1 MTSQLILEDSFT
13 PRYAISLKGN
23 IATFLWSAATHEN
36 LESSVDLKIKTRQE
50 ELCSLAV
57 NLDCMIQQKKIIV
70 PKLDAYNRLLI
81 YASVRPLVRKTEK
94 VEELARLVF
103 EISSLDA
110 LYWASRFREVWWKH
124 AKYRKIMKI
133 VRAFKLFFGL
143 E

>member
-1 MTSQLILEDSFT
+1 MTSQLILENSST

-23 IATFLWSAATHEN
+23 MVTFLWSAATHEN
-36 LESSVDLKIKTRQE
+36 LESSVDLKIKTRLE
-50 ELCSLAV
+50 ELQSLAV
-57 NLDCMIQQKKIIV
+57 NLGCMVHQKKIIV

-81 YASVRPLVRKTEK
+81 YASVRPLMRKTEK
-94 VEELARLVF
+94 VEELAQLVF

-124 AKYRKIMKI
+124 AKYRRIMKI
-133 VRAFKLFFGL
+133 VKAFKLFFDL